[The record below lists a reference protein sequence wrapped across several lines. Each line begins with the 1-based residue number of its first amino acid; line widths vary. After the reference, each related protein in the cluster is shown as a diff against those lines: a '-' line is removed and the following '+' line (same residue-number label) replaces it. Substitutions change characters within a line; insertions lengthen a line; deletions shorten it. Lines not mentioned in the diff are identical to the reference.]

1 MLQSIEWDMSGQL
14 NNNSQLLFPFNR
26 LLPKPRG
33 VKLHPSYFAHN
44 KVR

>member
-1 MLQSIEWDMSGQL
+1 MLQSIEWDMTERL
-14 NNNSQLLFPFNR
+14 NNSQLLFLLNR

>member
-1 MLQSIEWDMSGQL
+1 MLQSIEWEMSEQL
-14 NNNSQLLFPFNR
+14 NNSQLLFLFNR